1 MLVSSILAINSDFCL
16 NLDALWQERVFSQ
29 PSSEAP
35 AWPSH
40 LLCWTLVAIQP
51 EWTTAKSTMPTQLRR
66 SLQIDFKSVF
76 VANDLASHQLSEFEA
91 DVQFYVSFA
100 DAVSSE
106 ANPWQLVYR

>member
-1 MLVSSILAINSDFCL
+1 M
-16 NLDALWQERVFSQ
+16 
-29 PSSEAP
+29 
-35 AWPSH
+35 
-40 LLCWTLVAIQP
+40 AIQP